1 MEKKFDVVIWGA
13 TGFTGQYVAEY
24 LIKKENI
31 SLGLAGRNEKKL
43 TSLKNHLMTLDS
55 KAKNIELII
64 TIPTNNPFLKSLILF
79 YLLLVLILNVFLV
92 CEREES
98 F

>member
-1 MEKKFDVVIWGA
+1 MEKKFDVIIWGA

-31 SLGLAGRNEKKL
+31 SLGLAGRDEKKL

-55 KAKNIELII
+55 KAKNI
-64 TIPTNNPFLKSLILF
+64 
-79 YLLLVLILNVFLV
+79 
-92 CEREES
+92 
-98 F
+98 